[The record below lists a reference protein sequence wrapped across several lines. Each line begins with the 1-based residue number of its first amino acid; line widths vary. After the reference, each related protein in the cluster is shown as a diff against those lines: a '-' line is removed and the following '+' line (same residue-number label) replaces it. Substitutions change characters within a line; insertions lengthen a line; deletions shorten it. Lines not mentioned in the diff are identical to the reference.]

1 MTIARRRPFG
11 QRYAFV
17 VVGVIFLSLL
27 VAAGVRATPGVLI
40 LPLESAFGWS
50 RDVVSLSAAVGIFLY
65 GLMGP
70 FAAALMQGFGV
81 RRTMMSALALISASA
96 ALSAFMT
103 EPWHL
108 IATWGVLSGL
118 GSGCVAIVLGAT
130 VVNRWFVK
138 NRGTVMGLLTASTA
152 TGTLAFLPGLAAL
165 AESGGW
171 RPVVLTVA
179 AATALLIPVAYF
191 LLPEKPA
198 DIGLVPYGAD
208 PKGAAGAEGPRR
220 NPIAIAVGV
229 LYQAVGRRDFWLLFA
244 TFFVCGFTTNGL
256 IGTHLIAMCGDHGI
270 PEVQAASLLAA
281 MGVFDLIGTT
291 ASGWL
296 TDRFD
301 ARKLLFAYYGVR
313 GLSLIYLP
321 FSDFSLY
328 GLSIFAVFYGLDW
341 IATVPPTL
349 RLITGAFGDRDAPVV
364 FGWIIT
370 GHQIG
375 AASAAFFAGYMRTVQ
390 GNYVDALVI
399 AGATGVVA
407 AFLALMIGRAR
418 ARPALATA

>member
-138 NRGTVMGLLTASTA
+138 SRGTVMGLLTASTA